1 MTKKVELLMPQLG
14 ESIQEA
20 TILKWVKQV
29 GDTVEADEPVLEIS
43 TDKVDSDVPAP
54 VSGTITETKY
64 DPDEVVSVGEP
75 LAVIATEDEVGDDV
89 NVIEDDGGGGAE
101 PEPEPAPEPAAAAA
115 EAAAPAATA
124 EAPATAAQPQKGE
137 GSRFYSPLV
146 LNIAKQEQ
154 ISMEELETIEGTG
167 KEGRVTKKDIL
178 QYVEDK
184 KAGKVAQPQ
193 AEPQPAAQA
202 QPQQQAAPAAQPATN
217 GQQQPAQQQPAQP
230 KQPAA
235 APQPEPAK
243 PDVPVYE
250 GDEVEEMDR
259 MRSMIADHMVRSKRT
274 SPHVTSFVEVDMTPL
289 VQWRENVKQKFEQQ
303 EGEKLTFTPIFIEA
317 VVKAMKEMPG
327 MNTALSGNQ
336 IIRRKRMNIGL
347 ATATPSGHLIVPVL
361 HDADTMNLI
370 GLAKKVNDL
379 AGRARNNKL
388 KPEEIQGGTF
398 TVTNVGTFGNVAGT
412 PVINQPEAGILATG
426 AIQKKPAVVETEAGD
441 AIAIRHKMY
450 LSMSYDHR
458 IIDGAYGGSFIK
470 RVGDILENFDTSRD
484 F

>member
-20 TILKWVKQV
+20 TILKWVKQQ

-43 TDKVDSDVPAP
+43 TDKVDSDVPSP
-54 VSGTITETKY
+54 VNGTIVETKY
-64 DPDEVVSVGEP
+64 NPDDVVKVGEP

-89 NVIEDDGGGGAE
+89 NVIEDDGGGGAAA
-101 PEPEPAPEPAAAAA
+101 EPAPAA
-115 EAAAPAATA
+115 ETDSAPAATGEAPAA
-124 EAPATAAQPQKGE
+124 EAQPATAATGTQPQKGE

-154 ISMEELETIEGTG
+154 ISMEELEALPGTG
-167 KEGRVTKKDIL
+167 KDGRVTKKDIL
-178 QYVEDK
+178 QYVEDR

-193 AEPQPAAQA
+193 E
-202 QPQQQAAPAAQPATN
+202 QAAPAASQPATD
-217 GQQQPAQQQPAQP
+217 GQAKKQQP
-230 KQPAA
+230 A
-235 APQPEPAK
+235 APQPEPAQ

-259 MRSMIADHMVRSKRT
+259 MRSMIADHMVSSKRI

-289 VQWRENVKQKFEQQ
+289 VQWREQVKKKFEQQ

-317 VVKAMKEMPG
+317 VIKAMKEMPG
-327 MNTALSGNQ
+327 MNTAVSGHQ

-347 ATATPSGHLIVPVL
+347 ATATPSGHLIVPVI

-412 PVINQPEAGILATG
+412 PVINQPQVGILATG
-426 AIQKKPAVVETEAGD
+426 AIQKKPAVVETAGVD
-441 AIAIRHKMY
+441 AIAIRHKMF

>member
-20 TILKWVKQV
+20 TILKWVKQE

-54 VSGTITETKY
+54 VNGILIETKY
-64 DPDEVVSVGEP
+64 SIDDVIKVGEP

-89 NVIEDDGGGGAE
+89 NVIEDDGGGSAE
-101 PEPEPAPEPAAAAA
+101 SESATEPAASPAA
-115 EAAAPAATA
+115 EEAAPAATA
-124 EAPATAAQPQKGE
+124 EAPATKPQKGE

-154 ISMEELETIEGTG
+154 IGMEELESVEGTG

-178 QYVEDK
+178 QYVADR
-184 KAGKVAQPQ
+184 KAGKVA
-193 AEPQPAAQA
+193 EPEAQTE
-202 QPQQQAAPAAQPATN
+202 PTPAAQPATN
-217 GQQQPAQQQPAQP
+217 GQRQPQTQPAPP
-230 KQPAA
+230 QPAA

-250 GDEVEEMDR
+250 GDEIEEMDR

-289 VQWRENVKQKFEQQ
+289 VQWRERNKQKFQQQ

-327 MNTALSGNQ
+327 MNTAVSGNQ
-336 IIRRKRMNIGL
+336 VIRRKRMNIGL
-347 ATATPSGHLIVPVL
+347 ATATPSGHLIVPVI
-361 HDADTMNLI
+361 HDADRMNLI

-388 KPEEIQGGTF
+388 KPDEIQGGTF

-412 PVINQPEAGILATG
+412 PVINQPEVGILATG
-426 AIQKKPAVVETEAGD
+426 AIQKKPAVVETDAGD
-441 AIAIRHKMY
+441 AIAIRHKMV

-458 IIDGAYGGSFIK
+458 IVDGAYGGAFIK

>member
-29 GDTVEADEPVLEIS
+29 GDSVEADESVLEIS

-54 VSGTITETKY
+54 VSGTVTETKY

-89 NVIEDDGGGGAE
+89 NVIEDDGGAGAE
-101 PEPEPAPEPAAAAA
+101 PEPEPSPEPAAAAA
-115 EAAAPAATA
+115 EEAAPATTA
-124 EAPATAAQPQKGE
+124 EAPATASQPQKGE

-154 ISMEELETIEGTG
+154 ISMEELETLEGTG

-184 KAGKVAQPQ
+184 KAGKVAKP
-193 AEPQPAAQA
+193 EPQPAAQPAA
-202 QPQQQAAPAAQPATN
+202 QPQPEAAPAAAEPATN
-217 GQQQPAQQQPAQP
+217 GKQQAPP
-230 KQPAA
+230 KQPSA

-289 VQWRENVKQKFEQQ
+289 VQWRERNKQKFQQQ

-327 MNTALSGNQ
+327 MNTAVSGNQ

-347 ATATPSGHLIVPVL
+347 ATATPSGHLIVPVI

-458 IIDGAYGGSFIK
+458 IIDGAYGGTFIK
-470 RVGDILENFDTSRD
+470 RVADILENFDTSRD

>member
-1 MTKKVELLMPQLG
+1 MPQLG

-20 TILKWVKQV
+20 TILKWVKQE
-29 GDTVEADEPVLEIS
+29 GDTVEADEAVLEIS
-43 TDKVDSDVPAP
+43 TDKVDSDVPSP
-54 VSGTITETKY
+54 VNGTIVETKY
-64 DPDEVVSVGEP
+64 NPDDVVKVGEP

-89 NVIEDDGGGGAE
+89 NVIEDDGGGGKEVA
-101 PEPEPAPEPAAAAA
+101 EPAPAGESAAAATT
-115 EAAAPAATA
+115 ATA
-124 EAPATAAQPQKGE
+124 EAPAPEPQAAPAATGTAPQKGE
-137 GSRFYSPLV
+137 GTRFYSPLV

-154 ISMEELETIEGTG
+154 ISMEELEELPGTG

-178 QYVEDK
+178 QYVEDR

-193 AEPQPAAQA
+193 AASAPKPSTDGREQA
-202 QPQQQAAPAAQPATN
+202 
-217 GQQQPAQQQPAQP
+217 P
-230 KQPAA
+230 KQQPAA
-235 APQPEPAK
+235 AQPEPAQSE
-243 PDVPVYE
+243 VPVYE

-289 VQWRENVKQKFEQQ
+289 VQWRERNKQKFQQQ

-317 VVKAMKEMPG
+317 VVKAMKE
-327 MNTALSGNQ
+327 

-347 ATATPSGHLIVPVL
+347 ATATPSGHLIVPVI
-361 HDADTMNLI
+361 HDADTMNMI

-412 PVINQPEAGILATG
+412 PVINQPEVGILATG
-426 AIQKKPAVVETEAGD
+426 AIQKKPAVVETEGGD
-441 AIAIRHKMY
+441 AIAIRHKMF

-470 RVGDILENFDTSRD
+470 RVADILENFDTSRD

>member
-20 TILKWVKQV
+20 TILKWVKQE

-54 VSGTITETKY
+54 VNGTLIETKY
-64 DPDEVVSVGEP
+64 SPDDVVKVGEP

-89 NVIEDDGGGGAE
+89 NVIEDDGGGGSAAE
-101 PEPEPAPEPAAAAA
+101 PEPAAA
-115 EAAAPAATA
+115 PAGGETATA
-124 EAPATAAQPQKGE
+124 EAPAAEAQAGTVTSEGSTPQKGA

-154 ISMEELETIEGTG
+154 ISMEELEALPGTG
-167 KEGRVTKKDIL
+167 KDGRVTKKDIL
-178 QYVEDK
+178 QYVEDR
-184 KAGKVAQPQ
+184 KAGKTV
-193 AEPQPAAQA
+193 
-202 QPQQQAAPAAQPATN
+202 QPQQEAAAAKAQPAGDGQAQAPRQQPAPAQAAPAQ
-217 GQQQPAQQQPAQP
+217 
-230 KQPAA
+230 
-235 APQPEPAK
+235 
-243 PDVPVYE
+243 PDVPLYE
-250 GDEVEEMDR
+250 GDEVEQMDR
-259 MRSMIADHMVRSKRT
+259 MRSMIAEHMVRSKRT

-289 VQWRENVKQKFEQQ
+289 VQWREQVKKQFEKQ

-327 MNTALSGNQ
+327 MNTAVSGNQ

-347 ATATPSGHLIVPVL
+347 ATATPSGHLIVPVI

-379 AGRARNNKL
+379 ANRDRNNKL

-412 PVINQPEAGILATG
+412 PVINQPEVGILATG

-441 AIAIRHKMY
+441 AIAIRRKMF

-458 IIDGAYGGSFIK
+458 IIDGAYGGAFIK
-470 RVGDILENFDTSRD
+470 RVADILENFDTSRG

>member
-20 TILKWVKQV
+20 TILKWVKKE
-29 GDTVEADEPVLEIS
+29 GDTVEADEPILEIS

-54 VSGTITETKY
+54 VNGTIQETKY
-64 DPDEVVSVGEP
+64 QPDDVVKVGEP

-89 NVIEDDGGGGAE
+89 NVIEDDGASGGSA
-101 PEPEPAPEPAAAAA
+101 PEPEPAGEPAG
-115 EAAAPAATA
+115 EATATA
-124 EAPATAAQPQKGE
+124 EAPAAEAQPAATATGTLPQKGE

-154 ISMEELETIEGTG
+154 ITMEELEALPGTG

-178 QYVEDK
+178 QYVEDR
-184 KAGKVAQPQ
+184 KAGKVAR
-193 AEPQPAAQA
+193 
-202 QPQQQAAPAAQPATN
+202 PQQQAPAAQPATD
-217 GQQQPAQQQPAQP
+217 GKQQAPKQQP
-230 KQPAA
+230 A
-235 APQPEPAK
+235 APQPEPVQG
-243 PDVPVYE
+243 DVPVYE
-250 GDEVEEMDR
+250 GDEVEDMDR
-259 MRSMIADHMVRSKRT
+259 MRSMIAEHMVRSKRT

-289 VQWRENVKQKFEQQ
+289 VQWREKVKKKFEKQ
-303 EGEKLTFTPIFIEA
+303 EGEKLTFTPIFLEA
-317 VVKAMKEMPG
+317 VVQAMKEMPG
-327 MNTALSGNQ
+327 MNTAVSGNQ
-336 IIRRKRMNIGL
+336 VIRRKRMNIGL
-347 ATATPSGHLIVPVL
+347 ATATPSGHLIVPVV

-370 GLAKKVNDL
+370 GLAKTVNDL
-379 AGRARNNKL
+379 ANRARNNKL

-412 PVINQPEAGILATG
+412 PVINQPEVGILATG
-426 AIQKKPAVVETEAGD
+426 AIQKKPAVVETDAGD
-441 AIAIRHKMY
+441 AIAIRHKMF

-470 RVGDILENFDTSRD
+470 RVADILENFDTSRD